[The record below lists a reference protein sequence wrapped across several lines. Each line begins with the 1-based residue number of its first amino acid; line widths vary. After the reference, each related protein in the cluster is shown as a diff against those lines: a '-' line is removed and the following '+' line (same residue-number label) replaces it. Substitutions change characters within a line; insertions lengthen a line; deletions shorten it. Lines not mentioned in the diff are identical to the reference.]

1 MNTPHHVPAGFS
13 VGRDLLG
20 YTLGAT
26 PSADAW
32 LATFTGSLMQQP
44 TAAHA
49 TDAFMSGLRFYTPAF
64 VAEIAALPPVE
75 SRLPPI
81 PGRTAQ
87 AIYTATGSIVIA
99 VYQTLI
105 RRNGGREKIQ
115 AAFAQAVDGLLA
127 AYHPDLSSTNGV
139 RYLKRRPDD
148 SDNRIASGRP
158 SLVAPIIS
166 TPL

>member
-1 MNTPHHVPAGFS
+1 MTTPQHLTAGFS

-20 YTLGAT
+20 YTLEAT

-32 LATFTGSLMQQP
+32 LAAFTGSFMQQP

-64 VAEIAALPPVE
+64 VAEITALPLVE

-81 PGRTAQ
+81 TGRTAQ
-87 AIYTATGSIVIA
+87 AIYTATGPIVVA

-105 RRNGGREKIQ
+105 RHNGGREDIQ
-115 AAFAQAVDGLLA
+115 TAFAQAVDGLLA
-127 AYHPDLSSTNGV
+127 AYHPDVYSPNGI
-139 RYLKRRPDD
+139 RY
-148 SDNRIASGRP
+148 
-158 SLVAPIIS
+158 
-166 TPL
+166 

>member
-32 LATFTGSLMQQP
+32 LAAFTRSFLQQP

-87 AIYTATGSIVIA
+87 AIYTATGPIVIA

-115 AAFAQAVDGLLA
+115 VAFAQAVDGLLA
-127 AYHPDLSSTNGV
+127 AHHPDLSSTNGV